1 MERRARGVVERDG
14 RELAGRW
21 KQRRRVAGRR
31 GRRVPRECVCG
42 GARLG
47 ASCEHHVHGQRRDKK
62 VVIERGIPFDTKLN
76 ETDLDF
82 LLAIREMQETSK
94 KNGNCNMTLEEINEE
109 IRLAREERRKK
120 KQG

>member
-1 MERRARGVVERDG
+1 MEGTNMGVLQVRVDDTLKNQASVILD
-14 RELAGRW
+14 ELGVDLSTAVRMF
-21 KQRRRVAGRR
+21 
-31 GRRVPRECVCG
+31 
-42 GARLG
+42 L
-47 ASCEHHVHGQRRDKK
+47 KK

-109 IRLAREERRKK
+109 IRLAREERKRKK
-120 KQG
+120 GV